1 MGVIHARLFRAGQA
15 PVELDND
22 ALELGRVAEG
32 ELVWLDLEAP
42 SDQEL
47 QDVVGPFGIDAH
59 ALEIVRRTNR
69 RPLVRVFREHFLV
82 AAFSVEVGEEQSGP
96 RTSVVEID
104 VVVGRTFLITVHKPR
119 RPPPFF
125 HELESRTATNPYLSG
140 LPSTY
145 LLYILLDTI
154 VGQYAREFDE
164 VEDRVERLEEQLLRQ
179 PGRAALDEATVM
191 KRHVLNLRRLV
202 APHREAFGV
211 LAAADI
217 PLIRNAEVEVYFR
230 DLLDHLDE
238 FIDRLDHARDVLTGA
253 FNLYLSNISHRSNQ
267 ELRVLTFLS
276 AVLLPMTVITGLFGT
291 NFALTEYQ
299 SWEPF
304 YLMLAGMGAL
314 AAGMLAYMRWRHW
327 L

>member
-1 MGVIHARLFRAGQA
+1 
-15 PVELDND
+15 
-22 ALELGRVAEG
+22 
-32 ELVWLDLEAP
+32 
-42 SDQEL
+42 
-47 QDVVGPFGIDAH
+47 
-59 ALEIVRRTNR
+59 
-69 RPLVRVFREHFLV
+69 
-82 AAFSVEVGEEQSGP
+82 
-96 RTSVVEID
+96 
-104 VVVGRTFLITVHKPR
+104 
-119 RPPPFF
+119 
-125 HELESRTATNPYLSG
+125 
-140 LPSTY
+140 
-145 LLYILLDTI
+145 LLYVLLDTI
-154 VGQYAREFDE
+154 VGHYAREFDE
-164 VEDRVERLEEQLLRQ
+164 VEDRVERLEEQLLHQ
-179 PGRAALDEATVM
+179 PGRAALDQATLM
-191 KRHVLNLRRLV
+191 KRHVLTLRRLI

-217 PLIRNAEVEVYFR
+217 PLIRDAEVEVYFR
-230 DLLDHLDE
+230 DLVDHLDE

-304 YLMLAGMGAL
+304 YIMVVGMGVL

>member
-1 MGVIHARLFRAGQA
+1 MIRARLFRAGQPA
-15 PVELDND
+15 VELETG
-22 ALELGRVAEG
+22 ALEAGRVDEG
-32 ELVWLDLEAP
+32 DLVWLDLEAP
-42 SDQEL
+42 TEQEL
-47 QDVVGPFGIDAH
+47 EQALTPFGVDPH
-59 ALEIVRRTNR
+59 ALGVLRRPNR
-69 RPLVRVFREHFLV
+69 RPVVRVYREHFLV
-82 AAFSVEVGEEQSGP
+82 AALSVEVCEERVGP
-96 RTSVVEID
+96 RIGVVELDIL
-104 VVVGRTFLITVHKPR
+104 VGRKFLISLHKQH
-119 RPPPFF
+119 RPLPFSE
-125 HELESRTATNPYLSG
+125 ELELRTATNPYLSG

-154 VGQYAREFDE
+154 VGHYAREFDD

-179 PGRAALDEATVM
+179 PGRAALDEATMM

-217 PLIRNAEVEVYFR
+217 PLVREAQVEVYFR
-230 DLLDHLDE
+230 DLVDHLDE
-238 FIDRLDHARDVLTGA
+238 FVDRLDHARDVLTGA

-304 YLMLAGMGAL
+304 YLMLAGMGVL